1 MRNVRQKYPF
11 AIIAWVVLPE
21 HMHCIWRLPEGD
33 SDFSTRW
40 RLIKSHFSRH
50 LPQTATSTV
59 ALQKEKRRE
68 IWQRHFWEHSI
79 RDEMDFK
86 RHFDY
91 VHINPLKHGLVK
103 HVKEWPY
110 STFHRYVAAGI
121 YPADWCGMMQT
132 GDFGE

>member
-1 MRNVRQKYPF
+1 
-11 AIIAWVVLPE
+11 
-21 HMHCIWRLPEGD
+21 MHCIWRLPEGD

-50 LPQTATSTV
+50 LPQTTASTP

-103 HVKEWPY
+103 HVKE
-110 STFHRYVAAGI
+110 
-121 YPADWCGMMQT
+121 
-132 GDFGE
+132 